1 MNQKI
6 VETSKWTCHKFKT
19 KLRTNLT
26 NQKLRIS
33 WEAIFEVIQLYML
46 TLAIFSFIWSYM
58 NSE

>member
-46 TLAIFSFIWSYM
+46 TLAIFSFI
-58 NSE
+58 